1 MEIIVK
7 NKKPTLTDLALWM
20 NECPFPHKQLIF
32 DADDEQIC
40 LFIGY
45 PDENYEVVKAEVEYE
60 VMRGQGEEV
69 N

>member
-1 MEIIVK
+1 MTD
-7 NKKPTLTDLALWM
+7 KKPTLTDLALWM
-20 NECPFPHKQLIF
+20 NQCPFPNKHLIF

-45 PDENYEVVKAEVEYE
+45 PDENYEVVKAQVEYE
-60 VMRGQGEEV
+60 CMRGQGEEV